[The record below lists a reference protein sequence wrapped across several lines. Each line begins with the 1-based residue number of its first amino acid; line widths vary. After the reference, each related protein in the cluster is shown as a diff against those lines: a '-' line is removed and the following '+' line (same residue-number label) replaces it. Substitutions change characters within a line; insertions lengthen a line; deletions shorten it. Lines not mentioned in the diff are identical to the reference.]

1 MPKGRVSAM
10 TDGSPSLLELQ
21 AWLSGN
27 ATPVACLVDSGA
39 THTFI
44 ASEVVA
50 GLGLQPV
57 PAEQLEVT
65 LADGSVFVCSEKVNV
80 PVVFGAMGTFGEH
93 YPCTLTCLVAGRLHQ
108 DVILGMD
115 WLQCED
121 PLISWRD
128 FTVTFPR

>member
-1 MPKGRVSAM
+1 M

-21 AWLSGN
+21 ARLSGN
-27 ATPVACLVDSGA
+27 DTPVSCLVDSGA

-44 ASEVVA
+44 AADVVTR
-50 GLGLQPV
+50 LGLQPV
-57 PAEQLEVT
+57 PAEQLEIT
-65 LADGSVFVCSEKVNV
+65 LADESVFVCSEKVDV
-80 PVVFGAMGTFGEH
+80 LVVFWAMGTFGEH

-115 WLQCED
+115 WLQHEH

-128 FTVTFPR
+128 FMVTFPR